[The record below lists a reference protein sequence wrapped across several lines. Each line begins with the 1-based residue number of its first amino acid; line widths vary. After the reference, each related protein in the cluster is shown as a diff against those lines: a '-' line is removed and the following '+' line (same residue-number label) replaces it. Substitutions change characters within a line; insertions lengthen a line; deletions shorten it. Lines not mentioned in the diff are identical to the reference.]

1 MSEIVSGGVTS
12 GSIASVTLIGSGQAN
27 SSVTVLSGGTLINTD
42 LTSGGTGTFETGA
55 IISGLVISDHASA
68 ALAGFASGV
77 LVTATNGTAYGQ
89 LIITSGGVLS
99 NAAIDGTAAYS
110 TSDTLLVISNGA
122 TANDVTMS
130 YSGDFEAI
138 IVASG
143 GSATNFTL
151 LGGNMVVSG
160 GGTADSVTANTAGL
174 EIDSGGQASGVILT
188 DRGFEIVGSGG
199 TALATT
205 ISSGGSAV
213 VSAGGVASGTV
224 INSGGYEYV
233 GTGGTELNAFISSG
247 GTISVAQG
255 GQATI
260 ATGSGGVID
269 DFGALALTG
278 AVTGTTVNMEG
289 TIGSTLT
296 DTGNLAGNTFTATA
310 LASNFAASDS
320 IGIAGNDIIGTP
332 SGSFTNE
339 SYNNLTGILSFT
351 DSGDG
356 ETFNIAISPATAG
369 TYSASDFTLSAG
381 AGDILITTDIPC
393 FCAGTSLLTMQ
404 GEILAEDIRPGDE
417 LVTVRDGGPA
427 SRKVVWTGKRA
438 IDISRHPRPELVRPV
453 RIIAGAFGDNVPQR
467 DLRLSPLHAVYVN
480 GCLFEAISLVNGI
493 TIYQEQNTRHVTY
506 HHIELDAHDIILA
519 EGMPAESFQDTG
531 DRTMFESVS
540 GVTVLHPG
548 FAAPADAKFCA
559 PMVRAGQQ
567 LDRLRAELNERATL
581 RKTA

>member
-12 GSIASVTLIGSGQAN
+12 GSTSSVTLIGSGQAN

-55 IISGLVISDHASA
+55 TISGLLISDDASA

-77 LVTATNGTAYGQ
+77 LVTATTETAYGQ

-110 TSDTLLVISNGA
+110 TSDTLLVISNGG

-130 YSGDFEAI
+130 YSGDFQAI
-138 IVASG
+138 VVSSG

-151 LGGNMVVSG
+151 QGGNMVVSA

-174 EIDSGGQASGVILT
+174 EVESGGAASGVTLT
-188 DRGFEIVGSGG
+188 DRGFETVVSGG
-199 TALATT
+199 TTSDVVV
-205 ISSGGSAV
+205 SSGGSEIL
-213 VSAGGVASGTV
+213 SGGVASGTV

-233 GTGGTELNAFISSG
+233 GIGGNELNGFVGSG

-260 ATGSGGVID
+260 ATSAGGVID

-278 AVTGTTVNMEG
+278 AVTGATVNMEG
-289 TIGSTLT
+289 IIGSTLT
-296 DTGNLAGNTFTATA
+296 DTGNLAGTTFTATA

-320 IGIAGNDIIGTP
+320 IGVAGTDIIGTP

-351 DSGDG
+351 DAADG
-356 ETFNIAISPATAG
+356 ETFAIAISPATAG

-404 GEILAEDIRPGDE
+404 GERRAEDIRPGDE
-417 LVTVRDGGPA
+417 MVTVREGGPA

-480 GCLFEAISLVNGI
+480 GCLFEAISLVNGS

-519 EGMPAESFQDTG
+519 EGLPAESFLDTD
-531 DRTMFESVS
+531 DRTMFENVS
-540 GVTVLHPG
+540 GVVVLHPG

-559 PMVRAGQQ
+559 PMVREGIQ
-567 LDRLRAELNERATL
+567 LEQMRAELNERAAL
-581 RKTA
+581 RKSA